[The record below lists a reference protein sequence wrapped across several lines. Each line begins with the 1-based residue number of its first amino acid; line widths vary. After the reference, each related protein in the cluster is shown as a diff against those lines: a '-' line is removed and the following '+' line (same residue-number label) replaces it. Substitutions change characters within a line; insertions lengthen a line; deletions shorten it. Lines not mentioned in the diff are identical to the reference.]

1 MTGPL
6 TTSPCAGV
14 AAGTFLSGGGPV
26 VDFGPGA
33 VARMPDHV
41 AAQGARRVLVV
52 TDAGL
57 RAAGVVDAVVAP
69 LTTGAAGVAVEV
81 YDAVRG
87 NPSVE
92 VVERGADLARALR
105 VDAVLA
111 LGGGS
116 SLDAAKGIALLAPS
130 PAARADGSGAMPAA
144 GLPVVAVPTTAGTGA
159 ETNGFGVL
167 EDATA
172 RRKVYCGDASVVPR
186 VAVLDPELTLGLPA
200 AATAATG
207 VDALVHGLESLASR
221 GRDPMSEAFAAEA
234 VRRAWT
240 WLPVAVADGSDR
252 RARAEMLVA
261 AHLAG
266 QALTRSGL
274 GLVHGLA
281 HALSLHTGAVHG
293 LALAAVLPEVVGWS
307 LAADPDGWGRAAEA
321 AGLPAASAL
330 PDALAGVLDATGT
343 AVTVA
348 DLHAGPELHAVL
360 ARTAL
365 ADPVSR
371 NAPRHPTSA
380 DELVTLLSH
389 C

>member
-1 MTGPL
+1 MSGPV

-14 AAGTFLSGGGPV
+14 AAGTAFLSGPGPT

-33 VARMPDHV
+33 VARIPGHLG
-41 AAQGARRVLVV
+41 ALGARRVLVV
-52 TDAGL
+52 TDRGL
-57 RAAGVVDAVVAP
+57 RAAGVVDAVTGP
-69 LTTGAAGVAVEV
+69 LGAAGVAVEV
-81 YDAVRG
+81 FDDVSG
-87 NPSVE
+87 NPAVD
-92 VVERGADLARALR
+92 VVERGAEHARALGL
-105 VDAVLA
+105 DAVLA

-116 SLDAAKGIALLAPS
+116 SLDAAKGIALLAPT
-130 PAARADGSGAMPAA
+130 PGARADGSGATPVP

-167 EDATA
+167 EDPTS
-172 RRKVYCGDASVVPR
+172 RQKVYCGDASVVPR
-186 VAVLDPELTLGLPA
+186 VAVLDPELTRGLPA
-200 AATAATG
+200 PATAATG

-221 GRDPMSEAFAAEA
+221 GRDPMSEAFAGEA
-234 VRRAWT
+234 VRRAWA
-240 WLPVAVADGSDR
+240 WLPVAVADGGDP

-293 LALAAVLPEVVGWS
+293 VALAAVLPEVVGWS
-307 LAADPDGWGRAAEA
+307 LDADAAGWGRAAEA
-321 AGLPAASAL
+321 AGLPAASVL
-330 PDALAGVLDATGT
+330 PDALAGLLESVGT
-343 AVTVA
+343 RVTLA
-348 DLHAGPELHAVL
+348 DLGAGPDLHTVL

-371 NAPRHPTSA
+371 NAPRHPSSVA
-380 DELVTLLSH
+380 EVVALLGR